1 MGGLRR
7 SCGRSGAL
15 CGSLDGAL
23 CGSLDGGFYTV
34 SDKIREAASKL
45 SGEMARL

>member
-1 MGGLRR
+1 MFQWVGGLPG

-15 CGSLDGAL
+15 CGSF
-23 CGSLDGGFYTV
+23 DGGFYTV
-34 SDKIREAASKL
+34 SDKIRGAASKL